1 MLQNAGTMA
10 QNVTDHVPTF
20 THSESNRLLNPCNG
34 FFRNKQLA
42 PNRVSSVLA
51 KFNYRRRLNDKLSMT
66 ALHTFTRYQILH
78 RQRNINNSTCV
89 ISLVSCLLKTNSLL
103 PQPGRVNKNNAA
115 RNKPAVA
122 ADTNKIVPK

>member
-1 MLQNAGTMA
+1 MLQNAGTMT
-10 QNVTDHVPTF
+10 QNVTDHVSNF

-42 PNRVSSVLA
+42 PNWVSSVLA
-51 KFNYRRRLNDKLSMT
+51 KFNYRRRLNDKRSTT
-66 ALHTFTRYQILH
+66 APHHFTRHQTMH
-78 RQRNINNSTCV
+78 QQRDINNSTCV

-122 ADTNKIVPK
+122 ADTYKIVPK